1 VNKLRVVA
9 VVSTGGP
16 LLSQD
21 NLVPVRLQTIL
32 TLFSHTYVS
41 STLARPRGGGNTQ
54 RLHAEV
60 NDGGEIVLGASASDD
75 DEASDDDVGDAETQG
90 EKKKQAREKAP
101 KLLTLNPKP

>member
-1 VNKLRVVA
+1 M
-9 VVSTGGP
+9 
-16 LLSQD
+16 
-21 NLVPVRLQTIL
+21 
-32 TLFSHTYVS
+32 
-41 STLARPRGGGNTQ
+41 
-54 RLHAEV
+54 HAEV